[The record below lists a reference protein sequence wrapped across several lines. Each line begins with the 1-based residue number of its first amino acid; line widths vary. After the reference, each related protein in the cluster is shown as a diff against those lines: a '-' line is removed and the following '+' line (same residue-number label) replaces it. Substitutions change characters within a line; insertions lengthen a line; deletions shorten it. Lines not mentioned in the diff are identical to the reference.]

1 MQNDG
6 EITNF
11 EVRVINNDDNDKAIT
26 IWALPNPASNEHTD
40 QDQWKEGRV
49 QILDELGEKE
59 YQVSFNFVLFD
70 SIFVI
75 VFNVTNHFI
84 CY

>member
-1 MQNDG
+1 MILQNDG

-11 EVRVINNDDNDKAIT
+11 EIRVINNDDNDAHKT
-26 IWALPNPASNEHTD
+26 IWALPNPASNDHTE

-59 YQVSFNFVLFD
+59 YQVRRLNP
-70 SIFVI
+70 SI
-75 VFNVTNHFI
+75 
-84 CY
+84 

>member
-1 MQNDG
+1 MKTYIITWQNDG

-11 EVRVINNDDNDKAIT
+11 EVRVINNDENDASIT

-49 QILDELGEKE
+49 LIEAELGEKE
-59 YQVSFNFVLFD
+59 YQVR
-70 SIFVI
+70 
-75 VFNVTNHFI
+75 
-84 CY
+84 

>member
-1 MQNDG
+1 MILQNDG

-11 EVRVINNDDNDKAIT
+11 EIRVINNDDNDAHKT
-26 IWALPNPASNEHTD
+26 IWALPNPASNDHTD

-59 YQVSFNFVLFD
+59 YQVRRLKLSKISPNTCD
-70 SIFVI
+70 
-75 VFNVTNHFI
+75 FI
-84 CY
+84 RRY